1 MPMNEAV
8 FLIYIHGFIS
18 SPQSAKAQLILRAM
32 EDLGRGAEYAVPQL
46 PFDPV
51 SAIEKLEATIE
62 QAKVKVNSIR
72 IGLIGSSLGGYY
84 ATWLANKYKLK
95 AVLVNPSVRPY
106 ESLKNYLGEVENL
119 YTGERYTFESRHIEI
134 LKTFDVEKLAR
145 PEDFYLMVQTGD
157 EVLDYRQ
164 AVEKYA
170 FCRQEIQEGG
180 SHGFDNFENMIPS
193 VFQFLG
199 INQ

>member
-1 MPMNEAV
+1 MNEAV

-18 SPQSAKAQLILRAM
+18 SPKSAKAQIVLKAM
-32 EDLGRGAEYAVPQL
+32 EDLGKGAEYAVPQL

-51 SAIEKLEATIE
+51 SAIEKLETLIE
-62 QAKVKVNSIR
+62 QALLKVNADHV
-72 IGLIGSSLGGYY
+72 GLIGSSLGGYY
-84 ATWLANKYKLK
+84 ATWLANKYNLK

-106 ESLKNYLGEVENL
+106 DSLEDYLGEVENL

-134 LKTFDVEKLAR
+134 LKTFDVENLVR
-145 PEDFYLMVQTGD
+145 LENFYLLVQTGD

-170 FCRQEIQEGG
+170 ACRKEIQEGG

-193 VFQFLG
+193 IFQFLG
-199 INQ
+199 INK